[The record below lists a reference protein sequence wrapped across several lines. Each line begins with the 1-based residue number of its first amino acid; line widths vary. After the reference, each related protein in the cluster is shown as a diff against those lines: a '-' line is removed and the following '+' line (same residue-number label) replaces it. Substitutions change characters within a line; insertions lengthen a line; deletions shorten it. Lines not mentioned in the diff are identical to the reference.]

1 MNPLNENKSNPAP
14 APVKKNELAVEDNT
28 SDSSEVID
36 GKKKA
41 VTDINHPRCQFCD
54 ESTIVYIFAKAKDPE
69 NMELQPRGV
78 CGTHLGKYGNQCY
91 EKVVAVASIKARNA
105 NKKDN

>member
-1 MNPLNENKSNPAP
+1 MNPLIPSKPEL
-14 APVKKNELAVEDNT
+14 KKPEIVDEDNT
-28 SDSSEVID
+28 SDSSDVVD

-41 VTDINHPRCQFCD
+41 VADINHPRCQFCD
-54 ESTIVYIFAKAKDPE
+54 ESTIVYIFAKAKDAE

-78 CGTHLGKYGNQCY
+78 CAAHLGKYGNQCH